1 MGTLALFLGL
11 AIIALGIIG
20 FVVPLRA
27 RKADRKDRTDA
38 LQAAEKLIF
47 TVNISESLRERTG
60 IGPGTLFC
68 FSAAC

>member
-27 RKADRKDRTDA
+27 RKADRKDRTNA
-38 LQAAEKLIF
+38 
-47 TVNISESLRERTG
+47 
-60 IGPGTLFC
+60 
-68 FSAAC
+68 